1 LNPAFSNILVF
12 LAFITTMMKI
22 HKLIVILL
30 LIPFSLLAQKDKPWN
45 KPLYDAY
52 PFHFGFAFTGGVLD
66 FSVTHSDAFVVQDS
80 IRSIEGKSRF
90 LFGASIVGSLR
101 LTDNLDLRFLPG
113 LYFGQRDLE
122 YLVRKNILPNS
133 SGDEGYTFHTMKIES
148 TFLQFP
154 LLLKYRSSRQ
164 NNYRP
169 YLVGGLNYTIDLAA
183 RKKIKEEEQPKIRLN
198 RNDLLVEMGFG
209 IDYYL
214 PFFKFTTEWRFSYG
228 LMNMVT
234 YDNTG
239 YTESFNRLGTKMV
252 TMIIYFE

>member
-1 LNPAFSNILVF
+1 
-12 LAFITTMMKI
+12 MKI
-22 HKLIVILL
+22 VKLIVILGL
-30 LIPFSLLAQKDKPWN
+30 VPLSLFSQKDKPWN
-45 KPLYDAY
+45 KPLYDSY

-66 FSVTHSDAFVVQDS
+66 FSVTHSEAFNEQDS
-80 IRSIEGKSRF
+80 IRSIEGKSKF
-90 LFGASIVGSLR
+90 LFGASIVGNLK
-101 LTDNLDLRFLPG
+101 LTNNLDLRFLPG

-122 YLVRKNILPNS
+122 YYVKTDILPFKGN
-133 SGDEGYTFHTMKIES
+133 EGGYSIHTMKIES

-169 YLVGGLNYTIDLAA
+169 YLVGGVNYTLDLAA
-183 RKKIKEEEQPKIRLN
+183 RKKIKDIEQPKIRLN

-234 YDNTG
+234 YDHTG